1 MMDDA
6 NERLVKI
13 VLRHEEG
20 DDVHVETPWAKQ
32 VGDNLYEL
40 DNLPWYAYGVSCG
53 DVVEAIPAED
63 GLPEFRRVVRKSGN
77 RTVRVILEPPANQS
91 ADSKAILDRL
101 VSMGCDY
108 EGMDYSYVAVNI
120 PPAAIFEDVCDFLTS
135 TGQTW
140 EHADPTYE
148 HLHPEVTDGN

>member
-1 MMDDA
+1 MTDSDHA
-6 NERLVKI
+6 LVKI

-32 VGDNLYEL
+32 VGEHLYEL

-53 DVVEAIPAED
+53 DIVEALPAED

-77 RTVRVILEPPANQS
+77 RTVRVILKPPANES
-91 ADSKAILDRL
+91 SESEAILERL

-108 EGMDYSYVAVNI
+108 EGMDHSYVAVNI
-120 PPAAIFEDVCDFLTS
+120 PAQANFEDVCDFLAE

-148 HLHPEVTDGN
+148 QLHAETTDGN